1 MGRGRDRVGP
11 QATCIVGAGGG
22 GLKVVLDG
30 YVERI
35 ATRQKHFECGRAVVP
50 AVQGACKEAH
60 PKHAYHACDA
70 GRVEA
75 QRLIKRLRLLP
86 SKNKMRA

>member
-11 QATCIVGAGGG
+11 QAACIVGAGGG

-35 ATRQKHFECGRAVVP
+35 ATRQKHLNVGGLWYRR
-50 AVQGACKEAH
+50 CKERA
-60 PKHAYHACDA
+60 
-70 GRVEA
+70 R
-75 QRLIKRLRLLP
+75 KRTQ
-86 SKNKMRA
+86 NMRTMH